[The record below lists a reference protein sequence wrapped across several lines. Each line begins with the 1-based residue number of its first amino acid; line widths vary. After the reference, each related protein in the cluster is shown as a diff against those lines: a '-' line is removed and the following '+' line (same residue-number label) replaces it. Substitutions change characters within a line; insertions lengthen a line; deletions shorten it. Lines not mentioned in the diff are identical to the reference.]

1 MKPQPSHENVW
12 KYKYFYLDLTLTER
26 RKDSSRLRQSLALYP
41 VKWLSTRLGGIKTD
55 VLYPSKLSICVY
67 CSGIGCGYN
76 ATKIQ
81 IQNIIMRAFS
91 REAQTTYYKF
101 QQSLPRNFT
110 Q

>member
-55 VLYPSKLSICVY
+55 VLYPSKLSFVFTVQVLAA
-67 CSGIGCGYN
+67 GITQLKYKY
-76 ATKIQ
+76 KI
-81 IQNIIMRAFS
+81 
-91 REAQTTYYKF
+91 
-101 QQSLPRNFT
+101 
-110 Q
+110 